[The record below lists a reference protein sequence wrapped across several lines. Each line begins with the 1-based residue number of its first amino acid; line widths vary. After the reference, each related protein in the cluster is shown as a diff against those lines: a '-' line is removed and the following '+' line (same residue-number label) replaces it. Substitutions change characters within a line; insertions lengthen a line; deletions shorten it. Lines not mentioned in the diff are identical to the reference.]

1 MCVYFPF
8 TIRWSLKGTRA
19 GRHVARARFL
29 LFSWKR
35 NSETGLW
42 ILLHCFRDLPSASFR
57 FGLRGS
63 WGICFTMISVNIWGP
78 NCSHKSP
85 QCPITENKL
94 GLEPRAIC
102 RLIFVQIHYV
112 DVWPVTRFW
121 FHFRSH
127 VHRRAHHVNL
137 LLIVAYWFLFWFLLL
152 WYWWFRVGES
162 GMRKGYSGKV
172 LFSMLNSQVDSSESQ
187 RNTITFFLS
196 FWHWN
201 WLSTIANF
209 KVNWDHAGAS
219 NYQQLA

>member
-1 MCVYFPF
+1 MILLFSGMCVYFPF

-94 GLEPRAIC
+94 GLEPRGIC
-102 RLIFVQIHYV
+102 RLIFVQIHSLCRCLASNAV
-112 DVWPVTRFW
+112 LVSLPVVRP
-121 FHFRSH
+121 S
-127 VHRRAHHVNL
+127 VHRRPHHVNL
-137 LLIVAYWFLFWFLLL
+137 LLIVACWFLFWFLLL
-152 WYWWFRVGES
+152 SFWWFEWEKVGCE
-162 GMRKGYSGKV
+162 KDTLGK
-172 LFSMLNSQVDSSESQ
+172 FYFPFGQ
-187 RNTITFFLS
+187 
-196 FWHWN
+196 
-201 WLSTIANF
+201 
-209 KVNWDHAGAS
+209 S
-219 NYQQLA
+219 NR